1 MMEAIRQSLTLWS
14 TSIQDAWSML
24 MNKIFMIA
32 PNLIGAGLIL
42 IVGSLVAMGIGEALG
57 KVIETLKIDVAIE
70 KTVLYPVSKSLGIKI
85 SVAKTFEEL
94 IKWFLIIIV
103 FMAAADVAN
112 LSQVN
117 DFLRDVLLYLPNVFV
132 AVIILLVASVL
143 ATFVSSLITTSFKDE
158 LGYLSG
164 IAKAAIFTF
173 TILAALDQLQIS
185 RPLIEILFTGIVA
198 TCVLAFGLGGR
209 DVAGDVV
216 QKIYDDFQNRK
227 KK

>member
-1 MMEAIRQSLTLWS
+1 MMESIKQSLIVWS

-24 MNKIFMIA
+24 LNKIFMIA

-42 IVGSLVAMGIGEALG
+42 IVGSLIAMGIGEALG
-57 KVIETLKIDVAIE
+57 KVIATLKIDVAIE
-70 KTVLYPVSKSLGIKI
+70 KTVLYPISKSLGIKI

-143 ATFVSSLITTSFKDE
+143 ATFVSRLITTSFKDE

-173 TILAALDQLQIS
+173 AILAALDQLQIS
-185 RPLIEILFTGIVA
+185 RPLIEILFTGIVV

-209 DVAGDVV
+209 DVAGDIVK
-216 QKIYDDFQNRK
+216 KIYDDFQNRK